1 MRGDFLQMFLHLRLA
16 FLAFE
21 VWFDRIILLLI
32 ALNSIGSGRSTVD
45 MDSMRGASG
54 A

>member
-1 MRGDFLQMFLHLRLA
+1 MFLHLR
-16 FLAFE
+16 FFGVFE

-32 ALNSIGSGRSTVD
+32 ALNSIGSGRSMVD
-45 MDSMRGASG
+45 IDSIRGASG

>member
-1 MRGDFLQMFLHLRLA
+1 MRERIFLHLRLA

-32 ALNSIGSGRSTVD
+32 ALNSIGTGRSTVD
-45 MDSMRGASG
+45 MDSMHGASG